1 MKMRVDLDPKANSRR
16 VETMVAIHKGR
27 GRYRV
32 LVKAWSTDFST
43 EQNYITK
50 STFSK
55 EQVLDYFNMQMY
67 APFMRVSQKTNETV

>member
-32 LVKAWSTDFST
+32 LIKAWSTDFST
-43 EQNYITK
+43 QQNYITK
-50 STFSK
+50 TTFSK
-55 EQVLDYFNMQMY
+55 DEVLDYFNMKLFHG
-67 APFMRVSQKTNETV
+67 FMRVSQKTNETV

>member
-1 MKMRVDLDPKANSRR
+1 MQVALDPKANSRR
-16 VETMVAIHKGR
+16 VEKMLAIHKGR

-50 STFSK
+50 ATFSK
-55 EQVLDYFNMQMY
+55 DEVLDYFNMQMY
-67 APFMRVSQKTNETV
+67 APFMRVSQKTNETI